1 MKNNHRMG
9 GKLDEKWDGPYEI
22 VEKLTRGRSRLKSLK
37 GGILKKLY
45 NSALLKDYFETDC
58 PTATKEN
65 EEDCPTPINVS
76 PTSKSLQSSTLV
88 KKDGPMSSTPCHD
101 CTPQLRISIKEKS
114 VSVCT
119 AIAEMAFY
127 LKIMRRWPFT

>member
-1 MKNNHRMG
+1 MG

-22 VEKLTRGRSRLKSLK
+22 VEKLTKGRYQLKSLK

-45 NSALLKDYFETDC
+45 NGALLKDYFEQDC

-76 PTSKSLQSSTLV
+76 PTSKSPQSSTPV
-88 KKDGPMSSTPCHD
+88 KRDGPMSSTPCHD
-101 CTPQLRISIKEKS
+101 CTPQLYPSRKRGPSKRAILLIMEKEEKQP
-114 VSVCT
+114 
-119 AIAEMAFY
+119 ILF
-127 LKIMRRWPFT
+127 LH